1 VQWLTSGENTMQGK
15 VNRDEYLNFFTN
27 WIFYQ
32 FDRPSNRMRNI
43 LLIREVAKIVN
54 DDDEAAYWGGRDC
67 WTMHDKAVDAMQ
79 KKAIEAVTA

>member
-1 VQWLTSGENTMQGK
+1 MQSK

-67 WTMHDKAVDAMQ
+67 WTMHDKAVNAMQ
-79 KKAIEAVTA
+79 EKAIGAVTA

>member
-1 VQWLTSGENTMQGK
+1 MTNST

-43 LLIREVAKIVN
+43 LIIRQVSKIVS
-54 DDDEAAYWGGRDC
+54 DDEEAAYWGGRDC
-67 WTMHDKAVDAMQ
+67 WSMHDMASEALKNVS
-79 KKAIEAVTA
+79 IEAVTA

>member
-1 VQWLTSGENTMQGK
+1 MNKST

-43 LLIREVAKIVN
+43 LIIRQVSKIVI
-54 DDDEAAYWGGRDC
+54 DDNEAAYWGGRDC
-67 WTMHDKAVDAMQ
+67 WSMHDIASEALKNT
-79 KKAIEAVTA
+79 AIEAVTA

>member
-1 VQWLTSGENTMQGK
+1 MNKST

-43 LLIREVAKIVN
+43 LIIRQVSKIVS
-54 DDDEAAYWGGRDC
+54 DDEEAAYWGGRDC
-67 WTMHDKAVDAMQ
+67 WSMHDMACEAL
-79 KKAIEAVTA
+79 KKVSIEAVTS